1 MSGLTTF
8 GAILFLTLAGFVAGE
23 APGVEVID
31 RMAVIVGRHV
41 IKTSDILRDLR
52 VTEFLNREPLE
63 LGAEARR
70 KSAERLIDQEIIRQ
84 EILTGG
90 YRRPSDEDGEA
101 FEKQLEKDRFHGS
114 TAEMR
119 AALSKYGLTQQQL
132 REQLLW
138 QLTVLRFI
146 DQRFRAGVLVTDD
159 DVKNYYDQHQEE
171 LRRQNPQANSLEG
184 LQPKIR
190 SSLEGERINEIFNQW
205 LEHERKI
212 SRIEYK
218 QEAFE

>member
-1 MSGLTTF
+1 MTIC
-8 GAILFLTLAGFVAGE
+8 GAILFLMLAASLPGA
-23 APGVEVID
+23 APGAEVID

-63 LGAEARR
+63 LGAEAKK

-84 EILTGG
+84 EIVTGG
-90 YRRPSDEDGEA
+90 YRRPSDEDGAA

-114 TAEMR
+114 GAEMQ
-119 AALSKYGLTQQQL
+119 AALAKYGLTEPQL

-146 DQRFRAGVLVTDD
+146 DQRFRAGVLATDD
-159 DVKNYYDQHQEE
+159 DLKNYYDRHQEE
-171 LRRQNPQANSLEG
+171 LRRQNPQANSLEA

-190 SSLEGERINEIFNQW
+190 STLEGERINEIFNQW

-212 SRIEYK
+212 YRIEYK

>member
-1 MSGLTTF
+1 MTICGP
-8 GAILFLTLAGFVAGE
+8 ILFLMLAST
-23 APGVEVID
+23 APGAEVID

-63 LGAEARR
+63 LGAEAKK

-84 EILTGG
+84 EIVTGG
-90 YRRPSDEDGEA
+90 YRRPSDEDGSA

-114 TAEMR
+114 AAELR
-119 AALSKYGLTQQQL
+119 AALAKYGLTEPQL

-171 LRRQNPQANSLEG
+171 LRRQNPQVNSLEA
-184 LQPKIR
+184 LLPKIR
-190 SSLEGERINEIFNQW
+190 STLEGERINEIFNQW
-205 LEHERKI
+205 VEHERKI

-218 QEAFE
+218 QEAFQ

>member
-1 MSGLTTF
+1 MC
-8 GAILFLTLAGFVAGE
+8 GAILFLLLAGI
-23 APGVEVID
+23 APGAEVLD

-41 IKTSDILRDLR
+41 IKTSDILLDLR

-63 LGAEARR
+63 LGTGAKK

-84 EILTGG
+84 EIVTGA
-90 YRRPSDEDGEA
+90 YRRPSDEDGAA

-114 TAEMR
+114 SAEMQ
-119 AALSKYGLTQQQL
+119 AALAKYGLTEPQL

-171 LRRQNPQANSLEG
+171 LRRQNPQANSLDA

-190 SSLEGERINEIFNQW
+190 SALEGERINQIFNEW

-212 SRIEYK
+212 YRIEYK